1 VRDQKLNLEEAKASY
16 TQVERGKGSLHSPW
30 TFFFSHAAELMVE
43 RLGQQ
48 RGLSGGP
55 GKERRRHR
63 REGDTEDRNESTWPH
78 QQVLEY
84 SCLRN
89 YFSKWDR
96 MCGVAHS
103 FLDAFSSSLSAPR
116 AVSPANISEHDP
128 VTRKWLQ
135 DGKGNRAPDYGRHQ
149 LQHNDLGSDDVRTGG
164 RTSGGR
170 DEGREGWR
178 DGGWK
183 PGPRPIV
190 EGRYRMLSEP
200 GLANPARAGATRREC
215 DRSPGRDGERGRERE
230 RGRSP
235 RQEIYN
241 CFPQWD
247 PCTFTICVYSPAP
260 NAKALSPLT
269 PTVI

>member
-1 VRDQKLNLEEAKASY
+1 MRQPAWSH
-16 TQVERGKGSLHSPW
+16 SL
-30 TFFFSHAAELMVE
+30 
-43 RLGQQ
+43 
-48 RGLSGGP
+48 
-55 GKERRRHR
+55 
-63 REGDTEDRNESTWPH
+63 
-78 QQVLEY
+78 
-84 SCLRN
+84 
-89 YFSKWDR
+89 
-96 MCGVAHS
+96 
-103 FLDAFSSSLSAPR
+103 LDAFSHPYHAPR

-135 DGKGNRAPDYGRHQ
+135 DGKGNWAPDHGRHQ
-149 LQHNDLGSDDVRTGG
+149 LPHHDLGDDVRTGG

-200 GLANPARAGATRREC
+200 GLANPARAGATWRER

-241 CFPQWD
+241 CFPLWD
-247 PCTFTICVYSPAP
+247 PCKSTICV
-260 NAKALSPLT
+260 
-269 PTVI
+269 